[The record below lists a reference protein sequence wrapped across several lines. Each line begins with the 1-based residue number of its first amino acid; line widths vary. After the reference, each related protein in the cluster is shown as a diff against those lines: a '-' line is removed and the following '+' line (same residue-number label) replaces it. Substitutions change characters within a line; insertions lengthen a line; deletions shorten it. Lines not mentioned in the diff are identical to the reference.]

1 MKNILFYEQEKKIY
15 KNRNIYRL
23 FRDLMITGSICL
35 KSEAR
40 QTKWNMQFCSRI
52 FSLLY
57 CKYGKMH
64 HSLKDW
70 DQKKMK
76 QFSNNSSNLMAWHQ
90 FGSEAVVLQCY
101 GILTP
106 RCMCVIVIW
115 WQCHLFAKSE
125 KQVCHITS
133 DCIYVFSTILF
144 KIIKNGL

>member
-23 FRDLMITGSICL
+23 FIDLMIAGSFCL

-57 CKYGKMH
+57 VWKNAPQFKRLG
-64 HSLKDW
+64 L
-70 DQKKMK
+70 KKMK
-76 QFSNNSSNLMAWHQ
+76 QFSNKSSNLMAWHQ